1 MIDNILL
8 YLCLIIICANFISFV
23 DYFTNNK
30 IDTFINYDY
39 VFNIRVKCDTA
50 TLVFTLCN
58 MISSV
63 MCFFLV
69 LFF

>member
-1 MIDNILL
+1 MIDNILF
-8 YLCLIIICANFISFV
+8 YLPIIIIWTNLISFV
-23 DYFTNNK
+23 GYFANNE
-30 IDTFINYDY
+30 IGHIINDNYI
-39 VFNIRVKCDTA
+39 FNIRVKCYTA